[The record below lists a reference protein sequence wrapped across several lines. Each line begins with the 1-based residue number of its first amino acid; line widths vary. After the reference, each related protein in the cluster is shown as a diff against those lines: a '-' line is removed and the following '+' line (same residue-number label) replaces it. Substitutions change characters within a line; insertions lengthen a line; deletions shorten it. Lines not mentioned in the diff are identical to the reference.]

1 MEQNRKPDK
10 RERISD
16 ALMITGGLLL
26 SVGAGMIEPAGGL
39 IVAGIVSITYG
50 ALIGQG
56 GNK

>member
-16 ALMITGGLLL
+16 ALMIAGGLLL

-39 IVAGIVSITYG
+39 IVAGIVSMTYG
-50 ALIGQG
+50 AMIGQG